1 MTEHSPC
8 RLWKG
13 ETWREANQKIG
24 GTGSCFSPD
33 SRLLVVQDASRIL
46 RLVETETGRTLA
58 RLESPDL
65 CDAKWATFSP
75 DGSRLVV
82 ATEDGPAVHV
92 WDLRAIRKTLVTMG
106 FDWDAPAFSD
116 DDPAASSLPPL
127 PPLQVDLGSSPLAW
141 HAEPKFYEASITH
154 LEAMLARQPDER
166 RIRGSLAVSCNNYA
180 WALATGPESTR
191 DARRALALARRA
203 VELAPNVGIYL
214 NTLGVVQYRAGRYA
228 EAVTTLEKNLAAGK
242 GQFAAFDLF
251 FQAMAH
257 HRLGHRD
264 EARACF
270 DRAVRWVSEQKG
282 LSEQDAK
289 ELAGFRAE
297 AEAVLGRA
305 GPNAELPADV
315 FAPE

>member
-1 MTEHSPC
+1 
-8 RLWKG
+8 
-13 ETWREANQKIG
+13 
-24 GTGSCFSPD
+24 
-33 SRLLVVQDASRIL
+33 
-46 RLVETETGRTLA
+46 
-58 RLESPDL
+58 
-65 CDAKWATFSP
+65 
-75 DGSRLVV
+75 
-82 ATEDGPAVHV
+82 
-92 WDLRAIRKTLVTMG
+92 
-106 FDWDAPAFSD
+106 
-116 DDPAASSLPPL
+116 
-127 PPLQVDLGSSPLAW
+127 
-141 HAEPKFYEASITH
+141 
-154 LEAMLARQPDER
+154 MLARQPDER
-166 RIRGSLAVSCNNYA
+166 RIRGSLADSCNNYA

-191 DARRALALARRA
+191 DPQRALALARRA

-214 NTLGVVQYRAGRYA
+214 NTLGVAQYRAGRYA

-257 HRLGHRD
+257 QRLGHGDQARD
-264 EARACF
+264 GF

-305 GPNAELPADV
+305 DAGAELPADV